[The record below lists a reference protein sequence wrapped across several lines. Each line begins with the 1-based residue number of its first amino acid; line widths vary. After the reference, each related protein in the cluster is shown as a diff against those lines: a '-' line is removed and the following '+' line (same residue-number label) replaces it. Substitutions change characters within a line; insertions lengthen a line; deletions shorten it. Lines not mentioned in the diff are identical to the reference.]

1 MASSTQTRKIHAP
14 IGLWILMVIIVR
26 AAGNFEV
33 LALASLQSVIEVVD
47 SQELEHSIGENTHSE
62 MLVLRKKPNSILV
75 YTS

>member
-1 MASSTQTRKIHAP
+1 MKIHVP
-14 IGLWILMVIIVR
+14 IGLWIFMVIIVR

-33 LALASLQSVIEVVD
+33 LALASLQTVIEVVV
-47 SQELEHSIGENTHSE
+47 SQELEHSIGESTYSK